1 MFKIIKNKILN
12 MNTRE
17 KLILLAGILL
27 VISGITHVSQ
37 IFVYGIEGHIIGA
50 VTFGVIYFVLGILLI
65 LFKENKL
72 IMLLGAILPTIGGI
86 LGVGRLFLFYVLAS
100 GEINFFIV
108 FHVIVDIIVVPIC
121 IYSYLQLR
129 KIS

>member
-1 MFKIIKNKILN
+1 

>member
-1 MFKIIKNKILN
+1 

-17 KLILLAGILL
+17 KLVFIAGILL
-27 VISGITHVSQ
+27 ITSGITHVSQ

-65 LFKENKL
+65 LYKENKIIL
-72 IMLLGAILPTIGGI
+72 LLGAILPTIGGI
-86 LGVGRLFLFYVLAS
+86 LGIGRLFLFYVLAS
-100 GEINFFIV
+100 GEINFFII

-121 IYSYLQLR
+121 IYSYFQVR